1 MDQID
6 QFKRSAAAEE
16 LGVSAEEL
24 AAWTAEASGEGEAES
39 AAAADGD
46 AQEDDSQD
54 GISEEAR
61 TRLEDIVMMGF
72 DAGKDQLDALA
83 DGSIDGL
90 VVQNPFGMGYAAV
103 VAAARTVLEIGNEAQ
118 VDTGF
123 VWVDADNMEDEN
135 VQPMLYE

>member
-1 MDQID
+1 
-6 QFKRSAAAEE
+6 
-16 LGVSAEEL
+16 
-24 AAWTAEASGEGEAES
+24 
-39 AAAADGD
+39 
-46 AQEDDSQD
+46 
-54 GISEEAR
+54 
-61 TRLEDIVMMGF
+61 MMGF